1 MSDIRP
7 TPVARRPI
15 GVVYGLCGRV
25 LLAAALLVRGGSTL
39 AAEPAPPVGVAGSL
53 APHSAPLELALPA
66 GSYSA
71 SLFSA
76 PLLSVPPFTAPLS
89 YPLPLVADPKTLSGK
104 DFRPRG
110 RSILDTDFQVN
121 VADGALIDDT
131 TVWQRLAEYRT
142 HDRVRVLTLWESGAS
157 TVSLQAG
164 KKGDPSLQWTSRL
177 MNHGGATRG
186 LLDRLFPVIG
196 THESGGGHGIAHTVG
211 PLPAGRPAGTL
222 VGAPHLGSAGIPP

>member
-7 TPVARRPI
+7 TPDARRVI
-15 GVVYGLCGRV
+15 SAGCGICGRV
-25 LLAAALLVRGGSTL
+25 LLAAALLIRGG
-39 AAEPAPPVGVAGSL
+39 AAVATDQAPPVAAGSL
-53 APHSAPLELALPA
+53 AARSAPVESAPFS
-66 GSYSA
+66 GPFSA
-71 SLFSA
+71 SLFS
-76 PLLSVPPFTAPLS
+76 VPQFSAPLS
-89 YPLPLVADPKTLSGK
+89 YPLPLVSEPKSLSAK

-142 HDRVRVLTLWESGAS
+142 RDRVRVLTLWESGAS

-186 LLDRLFPVIG
+186 LLDHLFPVIG
-196 THESGGGHGIAHTVG
+196 THESGGGRGLSHSAS
-211 PLPAGRPAGTL
+211 PQPAGKPAGLL
-222 VGAPHLGSAGIPP
+222 VTPHLGSSVVPP

>member
-1 MSDIRP
+1 MRLSNWR
-7 TPVARRPI
+7 
-15 GVVYGLCGRV
+15 C
-25 LLAAALLVRGGSTL
+25 
-39 AAEPAPPVGVAGSL
+39 PPVL
-53 APHSAPLELALPA
+53 W
-66 GSYSA
+66 A

-76 PLLSVPPFTAPLS
+76 PLLSVPPFSAPLS
-89 YPLPLVADPKTLSGK
+89 YPLPLVADPKSLSGK

-196 THESGGGHGIAHTVG
+196 THESGGGHGIVAF
-211 PLPAGRPAGTL
+211 GRS
-222 VGAPHLGSAGIPP
+222 SAGGATGGDLGRRSAPRIGGHSAVGTPPNVPGRTARNWWWKIARTILRHA

>member
-7 TPVARRPI
+7 TQDARRVI
-15 GVVYGLCGRV
+15 SAGCGICGRV
-25 LLAAALLVRGGSTL
+25 LLAAALLVRGGGSL
-39 AAEPAPPVGVAGSL
+39 AADPAPPVAGAASL
-53 APHSAPLELALPA
+53 AGRGAPVQPVSFSEPFP
-66 GSYSA
+66 A

-76 PLLSVPPFTAPLS
+76 PLFSAPLS
-89 YPLPLVADPKTLSGK
+89 YPLPLVSDPNALAARE
-104 DFRPRG
+104 FRPRG
-110 RSILDTDFQVN
+110 RSILDSDLQVN

-164 KKGDPSLQWTSRL
+164 KKGDPSVQWTSRL

-186 LLDRLFPVIG
+186 LLDHLFPVIG
-196 THESGGGHGIAHTVG
+196 THEGSARGLSR
-211 PLPAGRPAGTL
+211 PFSPQPAGKSPVSPGP
-222 VGAPHLGSAGIPP
+222 PHLGTSVVPP